1 MTLDPKIR
9 DISPISEEKANKPFP
24 KESQKKAEWQVTL
37 KLGLQ
42 SHFCRF
48 PVILKAITQKGTR
61 DILVYVTTGR
71 TLSLSC
77 VITALLNLAQ

>member
-24 KESQKKAEWQVTL
+24 EESQKKAEWQVTL

-42 SHFCRF
+42 SPFCRF
-48 PVILKAITQKGTR
+48 PVILKATTQKGTR